1 MENYLV
7 LWTSY
12 LESENAMLQRRS
24 NIIADVDKATK
35 ALAKAKPNKV
45 SRLGGRMEVAFMLL
59 NSPARVLITAPEIF
73 SERFFPRETIDFGT
87 IFSDA
92 LLRAVQKQALYS

>member
-1 MENYLV
+1 MGNRRVGQMLRCLVFSRNEEDTLENYLV

-24 NIIADVDKATK
+24 NIIADVDKAAK

-45 SRLGGRMEVAFMLL
+45 S
-59 NSPARVLITAPEIF
+59 T
-73 SERFFPRETIDFGT
+73 
-87 IFSDA
+87 
-92 LLRAVQKQALYS
+92 